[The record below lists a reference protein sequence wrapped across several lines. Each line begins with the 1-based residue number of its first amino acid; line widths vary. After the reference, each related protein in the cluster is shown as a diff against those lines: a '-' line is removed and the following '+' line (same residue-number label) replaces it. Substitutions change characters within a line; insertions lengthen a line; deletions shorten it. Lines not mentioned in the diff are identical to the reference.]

1 MNILNEKHSKILREI
16 KEKIYSVSYF
26 VGTMFLRKALHT
38 FLFLKRAFKKLGAK
52 IWLII
57 KKIIHALL
65 KVVDAL
71 IKEISDSAKTLYT
84 HTKDLLKQFNTAK
97 KQGGVKFAFKTVSDR
112 ATNLNR
118 ELKHNLSVVL
128 SYLLPVLAV
137 VVLAVAVNANNA
149 DEYVVKVSYGNTTLG
164 YVANETVFF
173 TGQQLAQERLVYSQ
187 DEDAVYYVPRF
198 EMEKVGSDEHL
209 LDAYQVCDMLIR
221 NTDDFVEATG
231 LYINGNLIAVT
242 SNGIALKKQLDDI
255 LLSNWSGIE
264 NETVDFYDDVELR
277 DGAYPEGSLI
287 STDEMKQLVHSNT
300 KQEKIYTIVAGD
312 APIKIA
318 QKNGI
323 TLSELRALNPE
334 IDTVC
339 LIGQKVLVNASE
351 PLIKVKTMV
360 TLTEEVQVP
369 YQTISTSSPT
379 YSYGYK
385 KTVTKGENGVASQT
399 VVKTYVD
406 GFITDTQVLS
416 TTVIRK
422 PVTEKVLVGTYV
434 SSSLQASTGS
444 GEYEGQFVWP
454 VRWGGYLTCGINGYK
469 GHTGIDIGGVPYGT
483 EIVAAAP
490 GVVIKAYK
498 GWTGYGHYIIIDHG
512 NGVQTLYAHNRKLYV
527 KAGDVVEQGE
537 VIAVIGETGNAYGQH
552 LHFEIRMN
560 GQYIN
565 ATKYIGTY
573 YGQVVTNKI
582 KK

>member
-1 MNILNEKHSKILREI
+1 MNIFNEKHSKILREI

-26 VGTMFLRKALHT
+26 VGAMFLRKALHT
-38 FLFLKRAFKKLGAK
+38 FLFLKRQSKKFFNKTLSIVKKALHVLIKATEMLLEEISGAVKSLLSHFKKMGK
-52 IWLII
+52 IF
-57 KKIIHALL
+57 K
-65 KVVDAL
+65 
-71 IKEISDSAKTLYT
+71 
-84 HTKDLLKQFNTAK
+84 TAK
-97 KQGGVKFAFKTVSDR
+97 KQGGVKNAVSSVSDYT
-112 ATNLNR
+112 TNCNR
-118 ELKHNLSVVL
+118 ELKHNLLVVL
-128 SYLLPVLAV
+128 SYFSPILAV
-137 VVLAVAVNANNA
+137 ILLIVTITSQNAS
-149 DEYVVKVSYGNTTLG
+149 EYAVKVSYGGAELG
-164 YVANETVFF
+164 YIKDETVFF
-173 TGQQLAQERLVYSQ
+173 TGQQLAQERLVYS
-187 DEDAVYYVPRF
+187 DGEETVYYVPRF
-198 EMEKVGSDEHL
+198 EMEKLKGDAEL
-209 LDAYQVCDMLIR
+209 LNAYDVCDMLVR
-221 NTDDFVEATG
+221 NTDDFLEATG

-255 LLSNWSGIE
+255 LLSSWSGLE
-264 NETVDFYDDVELR
+264 GETVDFYDDVELR

-287 STDEMKQLVHSNT
+287 STDAMKQLVHSNT

-334 IDTVC
+334 IDKVC
-339 LIGQKVLVNASE
+339 LIGQEVLVNASE

-360 TLTEEVQVP
+360 TVTEEVEVP
-369 YQTISTSSPT
+369 YQTISTSSST

-385 KTVTKGENGVASQT
+385 KTVSKGENGVASQT

-422 PVTEKVLVGTYV
+422 PVTEKVVVGTYV
-434 SSSLQASTGS
+434 SSSLQASTGN

-454 VRWGGYLTCGINGYK
+454 VRWGGYVTCGINGYK

-560 GQYIN
+560 GKYMN